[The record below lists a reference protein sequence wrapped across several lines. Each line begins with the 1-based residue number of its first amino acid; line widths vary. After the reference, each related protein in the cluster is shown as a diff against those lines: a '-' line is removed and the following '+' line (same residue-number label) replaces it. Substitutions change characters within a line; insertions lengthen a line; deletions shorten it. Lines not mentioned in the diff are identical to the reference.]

1 MKTLSRRRALLAA
14 AASLCLIVAPPP
26 ASAQLTVVDP
36 TNLAQN
42 VLTAARSLQQ
52 INNQIAQIQNQA
64 TSLMNEARNLTSLPL
79 STLATLQQQV
89 QRTRQL
95 LGEAQRIAF
104 DVQQI
109 EQVFAQQYRA
119 IDLDS
124 TDRAL
129 VEGARERWQNSVAA
143 FEDSMRV
150 QAGVVGNIDGAR
162 AAMDQLVTASQ
173 NATGALQAAQA
184 GNQLLALQA
193 QQIADLTAL
202 LAAQARAES
211 LEGARAAATQAQA
224 REQLRRFLQRP
235 NGYQPGDARMFRN

>member
-1 MKTLSRRRALLAA
+1 MKMLSRLRALFAALACFA
-14 AASLCLIVAPPP
+14 LISAPLP
-26 ASAQLTVVDP
+26 ASAQWTVIDP

-52 INNQIAQIQNQA
+52 INNQITQIQNQA
-64 TSLMNEARNLTSLPL
+64 TSLVNEARNLTSLPL

-95 LGEAQRIAF
+95 LGEAQRIAY

-119 IDLDS
+119 IDLDAS
-124 TDRAL
+124 DRAL
-129 VEGARERWQNSVAA
+129 VDGARERWQNSVAA

-162 AAMDQLVTASQ
+162 ATMDQLVSASQ
-173 NATGALQAAQA
+173 SATGALQVAQA
-184 GNQLLALQA
+184 GNQLLALQS

-202 LAAQARAES
+202 LAAQARADS

-235 NGYQPGDARMFRN
+235 NGYQPGDARMFRD